1 MKLSF
6 RSLVCLCLA
15 VCGILCSGI
24 LLGGRIS
31 AEAKDQQVSVAFS
44 QDDLAL
50 LAQESGLAVETW
62 REALQQAGI
71 SHWIGEEPAS
81 FLLPGEAVG
90 AATQVPLA
98 LVENHD
104 RTSVLL
110 PEGVDLETYDGPM
123 VKTLY
128 LYEDYANRATEGDA
142 QEIENL
148 LFRGVV
154 DRGMRL
160 LLLTPFQ
167 TEAGD
172 YVLDPGVYVTCLEDL
187 GARLEAR
194 GLALGETFSCLET
207 EPASPLLLLGAGL
220 VPALLGVWL
229 VCRWSRLQGRGW
241 ILVVVAVVALAALSQ
256 VRPDWMQK
264 GLMLLSAMV
273 FPCVAAWWIAQF
285 ARQVPSRL
293 SRHWLAWDGILAM
306 GLVLGWS
313 LLGGLHVAALMAS
326 RSYLMGAQI
335 FSGVKVAL
343 LLPIVFAA
351 LGLLYVLRQEIV
363 AAWRRSWL
371 PILLAVLLFG
381 GICGVFLLRSG
392 DWSGR
397 FSGLETT
404 LRNGLETAF
413 YARPRSKELFLAA
426 PCVPLFL
433 WACRRKVLFFQFF
446 CGVGV
451 CLECVSVVNTFCHGV
466 APVGVSLIRSLLGA
480 GLGLCLGLVAVA
492 IAEGILRVW
501 RAKGKGTLSNE

>member
-62 REALQQAGI
+62 REALKQAGI
-71 SHWIGEEPAS
+71 SHWIGQEPAS

-172 YVLDPGVYVTCLEDL
+172 YILDPGVYVTCLEDL
-187 GARLEAR
+187 AARLEAR
-194 GLALGETFSCLET
+194 GLTLGETFSCLET

-220 VPALLGVWL
+220 VPVLLGVWL
-229 VCRWSRLQGRGW
+229 VCRWSKLQGRGW

-256 VRPDWMQK
+256 VQPAWMQK
-264 GLMLLSAMV
+264 GLMLLSAVV

-326 RSYLMGAQI
+326 RPYLMGAQI

-451 CLECVSVVNTFCHGV
+451 CLECVSVVNTFCHGG

-501 RAKGKGTLSNE
+501 RAKGQGTLSKE

>member
-1 MKLSF
+1 MKRSF

-44 QDDLAL
+44 QEDLTL

-71 SHWIGEEPAS
+71 SHWIGQEPAS
-81 FLLPGEAVG
+81 FLLPGEVVG

-172 YVLDPGVYVTCLEDL
+172 YILDPGVYVTCLEDL

-194 GLALGETFSCLET
+194 GLTLGETFSCLET

-220 VPALLGVWL
+220 VPVLLGGWL
-229 VCRWSRLQGRGW
+229 VCRWSKLQGRGW
-241 ILVVVAVVALAALSQ
+241 ILVVVAMVALAALSQ
-256 VRPDWMQK
+256 VQPDWMQK
-264 GLMLLSAMV
+264 GLMLLSAVV

-293 SRHWLAWDGILAM
+293 SRHWLAWDGILTM

-326 RSYLMGAQI
+326 RSYLMGH
-335 FSGVKVAL
+335 
-343 LLPIVFAA
+343 
-351 LGLLYVLRQEIV
+351 
-363 AAWRRSWL
+363 RSF
-371 PILLAVLLFG
+371 PA
-381 GICGVFLLRSG
+381 
-392 DWSGR
+392 
-397 FSGLETT
+397 
-404 LRNGLETAF
+404 
-413 YARPRSKELFLAA
+413 
-426 PCVPLFL
+426 
-433 WACRRKVLFFQFF
+433 
-446 CGVGV
+446 
-451 CLECVSVVNTFCHGV
+451 
-466 APVGVSLIRSLLGA
+466 
-480 GLGLCLGLVAVA
+480 
-492 IAEGILRVW
+492 
-501 RAKGKGTLSNE
+501 

>member
-44 QDDLAL
+44 QEDLAL

-71 SHWIGEEPAS
+71 SHWIGQEPAS

-160 LLLTPFQ
+160 LLLTPFR
-167 TEAGD
+167 TETGE
-172 YVLDPGVYVTCLEDL
+172 YILDPGVYVTCLEDL
-187 GARLEAR
+187 AARLEAR
-194 GLALGETFSCLET
+194 GLTLGETFSCLET

-229 VCRWSRLQGRGW
+229 VCRWSKLQGRGW
-241 ILVVVAVVALAALSQ
+241 ILVDCAVCPAGAVQALPAL
-256 VRPDWMQK
+256 
-264 GLMLLSAMV
+264 
-273 FPCVAAWWIAQF
+273 
-285 ARQVPSRL
+285 
-293 SRHWLAWDGILAM
+293 
-306 GLVLGWS
+306 
-313 LLGGLHVAALMAS
+313 
-326 RSYLMGAQI
+326 
-335 FSGVKVAL
+335 
-343 LLPIVFAA
+343 
-351 LGLLYVLRQEIV
+351 
-363 AAWRRSWL
+363 
-371 PILLAVLLFG
+371 
-381 GICGVFLLRSG
+381 
-392 DWSGR
+392 
-397 FSGLETT
+397 
-404 LRNGLETAF
+404 
-413 YARPRSKELFLAA
+413 
-426 PCVPLFL
+426 
-433 WACRRKVLFFQFF
+433 
-446 CGVGV
+446 
-451 CLECVSVVNTFCHGV
+451 
-466 APVGVSLIRSLLGA
+466 A
-480 GLGLCLGLVAVA
+480 GLGWDSGHGAGPGVELAGRAPCGGPDGVPAVFDGGTDLFRREGGAAAAHCLCCAGAALRSAAGDCGGLAEKLAAHSVGGAPVRRDLRRLPAAVGGLVGALFRPGDHPAQRVGDGLLCPPPLQGALPGGALRAAGGPAGGRCCSSSSSVA
-492 IAEGILRVW
+492 LGCVW
-501 RAKGKGTLSNE
+501 SAFPWSTPSATGWRRWGCP

>member
-71 SHWIGEEPAS
+71 SHWIGQEPAS
-81 FLLPGEAVG
+81 FLLPGEVVG

-172 YVLDPGVYVTCLEDL
+172 YILDPGVYVTCLEDL

-194 GLALGETFSCLET
+194 GLTLGETFSCLET

-220 VPALLGVWL
+220 VPVLLGGWL
-229 VCRWSRLQGRGW
+229 VCRWSKLQGRGW
-241 ILVVVAVVALAALSQ
+241 ILVVVAMVALAALSQ
-256 VRPDWMQK
+256 VQPDWMQK
-264 GLMLLSAMV
+264 GLMLLSAVV

-293 SRHWLAWDGILAM
+293 SRHWLAWDGILTM

-351 LGLLYVLRQEIV
+351 LWRPGGEAGCPFCWRCSCSAGFAASSCCGRGIGRG
-363 AAWRRSWL
+363 AFPAWRPPCATGWRR
-371 PILLAVLLFG
+371 PFMPAP
-381 GICGVFLLRSG
+381 
-392 DWSGR
+392 
-397 FSGLETT
+397 
-404 LRNGLETAF
+404 A
-413 YARPRSKELFLAA
+413 PRSSSWRR
-426 PCVPLFL
+426 P
-433 WACRRKVLFFQFF
+433 ACRCS
-446 CGVGV
+446 CGPAGGRCCSSSSSVALG
-451 CLECVSVVNTFCHGV
+451 CVWSAFPWSTPSATG
-466 APVGVSLIRSLLGA
+466 
-480 GLGLCLGLVAVA
+480 
-492 IAEGILRVW
+492 W
-501 RAKGKGTLSNE
+501 RRWGCP

>member
-31 AEAKDQQVSVAFS
+31 AEAKDRQVSVAFS

-71 SHWIGEEPAS
+71 SHWIGQEPAS

-123 VKTLY
+123 VKKPCIST
-128 LYEDYANRATEGDA
+128 RIMPTVPQRGDA

-172 YVLDPGVYVTCLEDL
+172 YILDPGVYVTCLEEL
-187 GARLEAR
+187 GVRLEAR
-194 GLALGETFSCLET
+194 GLTLGRPS
-207 EPASPLLLLGAGL
+207 PA
-220 VPALLGVWL
+220 WK
-229 VCRWSRLQGRGW
+229 RSR
-241 ILVVVAVVALAALSQ
+241 
-256 VRPDWMQK
+256 RP
-264 GLMLLSAMV
+264 
-273 FPCVAAWWIAQF
+273 P
-285 ARQVPSRL
+285 PPP
-293 SRHWLAWDGILAM
+293 
-306 GLVLGWS
+306 
-313 LLGGLHVAALMAS
+313 LGGQGWCLSCWGFGWCAAGPS
-326 RSYLMGAQI
+326 
-335 FSGVKVAL
+335 
-343 LLPIVFAA
+343 
-351 LGLLYVLRQEIV
+351 
-363 AAWRRSWL
+363 
-371 PILLAVLLFG
+371 
-381 GICGVFLLRSG
+381 
-392 DWSGR
+392 
-397 FSGLETT
+397 
-404 LRNGLETAF
+404 
-413 YARPRSKELFLAA
+413 
-426 PCVPLFL
+426 
-433 WACRRKVLFFQFF
+433 CR
-446 CGVGV
+446 
-451 CLECVSVVNTFCHGV
+451 
-466 APVGVSLIRSLLGA
+466 
-480 GLGLCLGLVAVA
+480 AVA
-492 IAEGILRVW
+492 GSW
-501 RAKGKGTLSNE
+501 WW

>member
-71 SHWIGEEPAS
+71 SHWIGQEPAS

-154 DRGMRL
+154 DR
-160 LLLTPFQ
+160 
-167 TEAGD
+167 A
-172 YVLDPGVYVTCLEDL
+172 
-187 GARLEAR
+187 
-194 GLALGETFSCLET
+194 
-207 EPASPLLLLGAGL
+207 
-220 VPALLGVWL
+220 
-229 VCRWSRLQGRGW
+229 
-241 ILVVVAVVALAALSQ
+241 
-256 VRPDWMQK
+256 
-264 GLMLLSAMV
+264 
-273 FPCVAAWWIAQF
+273 
-285 ARQVPSRL
+285 
-293 SRHWLAWDGILAM
+293 
-306 GLVLGWS
+306 
-313 LLGGLHVAALMAS
+313 
-326 RSYLMGAQI
+326 
-335 FSGVKVAL
+335 
-343 LLPIVFAA
+343 
-351 LGLLYVLRQEIV
+351 
-363 AAWRRSWL
+363 
-371 PILLAVLLFG
+371 
-381 GICGVFLLRSG
+381 CGCYS
-392 DWSGR
+392 
-397 FSGLETT
+397 
-404 LRNGLETAF
+404 
-413 YARPRSKELFLAA
+413 
-426 PCVPLFL
+426 
-433 WACRRKVLFFQFF
+433 
-446 CGVGV
+446 
-451 CLECVSVVNTFCHGV
+451 
-466 APVGVSLIRSLLGA
+466 
-480 GLGLCLGLVAVA
+480 
-492 IAEGILRVW
+492 
-501 RAKGKGTLSNE
+501 

>member
-44 QDDLAL
+44 QEDLAL

-71 SHWIGEEPAS
+71 SHWIGQEPAS

-160 LLLTPFQ
+160 LLLTPFR
-167 TEAGD
+167 TETGE
-172 YVLDPGVYVTCLEDL
+172 YILDPGVYVTCLEDL
-187 GARLEAR
+187 AARLEAR
-194 GLALGETFSCLET
+194 GLTLGETFSCLET

-229 VCRWSRLQGRGW
+229 VCRWSKLQGRGW
-241 ILVVVAVVALAALSQ
+241 ILVVVAMVALAALSQ
-256 VRPDWMQK
+256 VQPAWMQK
-264 GLMLLSAMV
+264 GLMLLSAVV
-273 FPCVAAWWIAQF
+273 FPCVAAWWIA
-285 ARQVPSRL
+285 
-293 SRHWLAWDGILAM
+293 
-306 GLVLGWS
+306 
-313 LLGGLHVAALMAS
+313 
-326 RSYLMGAQI
+326 
-335 FSGVKVAL
+335 
-343 LLPIVFAA
+343 
-351 LGLLYVLRQEIV
+351 
-363 AAWRRSWL
+363 
-371 PILLAVLLFG
+371 
-381 GICGVFLLRSG
+381 
-392 DWSGR
+392 
-397 FSGLETT
+397 
-404 LRNGLETAF
+404 
-413 YARPRSKELFLAA
+413 
-426 PCVPLFL
+426 
-433 WACRRKVLFFQFF
+433 
-446 CGVGV
+446 
-451 CLECVSVVNTFCHGV
+451 
-466 APVGVSLIRSLLGA
+466 
-480 GLGLCLGLVAVA
+480 
-492 IAEGILRVW
+492 
-501 RAKGKGTLSNE
+501 

>member
-1 MKLSF
+1 M
-6 RSLVCLCLA
+6 
-15 VCGILCSGI
+15 
-24 LLGGRIS
+24 
-31 AEAKDQQVSVAFS
+31 
-44 QDDLAL
+44 
-50 LAQESGLAVETW
+50 
-62 REALQQAGI
+62 
-71 SHWIGEEPAS
+71 
-81 FLLPGEAVG
+81 
-90 AATQVPLA
+90 
-98 LVENHD
+98 
-104 RTSVLL
+104 
-110 PEGVDLETYDGPM
+110 
-123 VKTLY
+123 
-128 LYEDYANRATEGDA
+128 
-142 QEIENL
+142 
-148 LFRGVV
+148 
-154 DRGMRL
+154 
-160 LLLTPFQ
+160 
-167 TEAGD
+167 
-172 YVLDPGVYVTCLEDL
+172 YVTCLEDL
-187 GARLEAR
+187 AARLEAR
-194 GLALGETFSCLET
+194 GLALGGTFSCLET

-220 VPALLGVWL
+220 VPVLLGGWL
-229 VCRWSRLQGRGW
+229 VCRWSKLQGRGW
-241 ILVVVAVVALAALSQ
+241 ILVVVAMVALAALSQ
-256 VRPDWMQK
+256 VQPAWMQK
-264 GLMLLSAMV
+264 GLMLLSAVV

-313 LLGGLHVAALMAS
+313 LLGGFHVAALMAS

-466 APVGVSLIRSLLGA
+466 APVAVSLIRSLLGA
-480 GLGLCLGLVAVA
+480 GLGVCLGLVAVA
-492 IAEGILRVW
+492 IAEGLLRGW
-501 RAKGKGTLSNE
+501 RAKGRGTLSNE

>member
-71 SHWIGEEPAS
+71 SHWIGQEPAS
-81 FLLPGEAVG
+81 FLLPGEVVG

-172 YVLDPGVYVTCLEDL
+172 YILDPGVY
-187 GARLEAR
+187 
-194 GLALGETFSCLET
+194 GE
-207 EPASPLLLLGAGL
+207 
-220 VPALLGVWL
+220 
-229 VCRWSRLQGRGW
+229 
-241 ILVVVAVVALAALSQ
+241 
-256 VRPDWMQK
+256 
-264 GLMLLSAMV
+264 
-273 FPCVAAWWIAQF
+273 
-285 ARQVPSRL
+285 
-293 SRHWLAWDGILAM
+293 
-306 GLVLGWS
+306 
-313 LLGGLHVAALMAS
+313 
-326 RSYLMGAQI
+326 
-335 FSGVKVAL
+335 
-343 LLPIVFAA
+343 
-351 LGLLYVLRQEIV
+351 
-363 AAWRRSWL
+363 
-371 PILLAVLLFG
+371 
-381 GICGVFLLRSG
+381 
-392 DWSGR
+392 
-397 FSGLETT
+397 
-404 LRNGLETAF
+404 
-413 YARPRSKELFLAA
+413 
-426 PCVPLFL
+426 
-433 WACRRKVLFFQFF
+433 
-446 CGVGV
+446 
-451 CLECVSVVNTFCHGV
+451 
-466 APVGVSLIRSLLGA
+466 
-480 GLGLCLGLVAVA
+480 
-492 IAEGILRVW
+492 
-501 RAKGKGTLSNE
+501 